1 MIWGG
6 FDGDGRGG
14 RWVVSLFDQCT
25 FQAIMISARDH
36 QLSYTS
42 QSPNKLPFKAITQS
56 SIETILINSRSLHN
70 LLTLESSQ
78 YNSQFMS
85 ESHSLTLTHIVRS
98 PLERGCEFCYKEF
111 CAAFTRSDFIISNV
125 ERANGSA
132 RNFNYAWPGQIVG
145 RIIRKKAQKA
155 EWTAKTFSYAR
166 ELEIA
171 SSTRR
176 IAIEAGNMSEHFAAV
191 NVCRLHTCHAAG

>member
-1 MIWGG
+1 MGWLW
-6 FDGDGRGG
+6 
-14 RWVVSLFDQCT
+14 RWRSWRTMSCLIVRSMYVSSNNDKCPWS
-25 FQAIMISARDH
+25 SAPTTHR
-36 QLSYTS
+36 
-42 QSPNKLPFKAITQS
+42 NLPTNYPLEGITQS